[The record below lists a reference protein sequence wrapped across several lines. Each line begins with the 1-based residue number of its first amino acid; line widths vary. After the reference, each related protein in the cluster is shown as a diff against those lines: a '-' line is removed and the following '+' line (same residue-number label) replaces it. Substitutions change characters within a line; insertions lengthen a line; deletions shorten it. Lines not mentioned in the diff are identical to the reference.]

1 MARTRNLTH
10 NSLQSK
16 QLDTQTHGYTDTLA
30 RTNRHG
36 SNCATAAYLSLRA
49 MPSATSGFS
58 ADGIKSLAN
67 GTPWY
72 DVMEREGI
80 LPRRPRPGAT
90 ASSTTATA
98 AGAATAEA
106 TAVASADG
114 NPPQPPPNVGK
125 RRNGYV
131 DEGGKAAVMLQSTQ
145 RGAQ

>member
-1 MARTRNLTH
+1 
-10 NSLQSK
+10 
-16 QLDTQTHGYTDTLA
+16 
-30 RTNRHG
+30 
-36 SNCATAAYLSLRA
+36 

-80 LPRRPRPGAT
+80 LSRRPRPGAT

-98 AGAATAEA
+98 AGAVTAEA
-106 TAVASADG
+106 TAAGAVASADG

-131 DEGGKAAVMLQSTQ
+131 DEGGKATVMLQSTQ
-145 RGAQ
+145 RGAQGETVAWIRE